1 MRFQFVS
8 NLLGE
13 FRRRAV
19 SATKL
24 SPHIDS
30 SPSWLNK
37 RLGPPDLLARRRGLP
52 VIIDSMR
59 KPYSS
64 RPLCVAVKQRSG
76 HHLAM
81 QLQSKLRCPTRSR
94 GF

>member
-1 MRFQFVS
+1 MSFQFVS
-8 NLLGE
+8 NLLSE

-19 SATKL
+19 SASKL
-24 SPHIDS
+24 SAHIDS
-30 SPSWLNK
+30 SSSRLNE

-52 VIIDSMR
+52 VIIDSMS

-64 RPLCVAVKQRSG
+64 RPLCVAVKRRSG

-81 QLQSKLRCPTRSR
+81 QLQSEMALPN
-94 GF
+94 